1 MANWCQHW
9 LSFQGEE
16 SKIKEVVAMFQAM
29 EQKGKETNEGQKPDF
44 IQEVKQD
51 YFFDIYTDESEIV
64 SYNTKW
70 SPNLEDII
78 EIANH
83 LDLNF
88 ECTYQELGENI
99 FGKAVFTAGN
109 SEAKIYD
116 LESSD
121 FDLYSFNQDK
131 DIYSYQGEES
141 ESEED
146 ILMQIFKEKFNQDY

>member
-9 LSFQGEE
+9 LTFQGEE

-29 EQKGKETNEGQKPDF
+29 EQKFKETNEGQKPDF

-51 YFFDIYTDESEIV
+51 YFFDIYTDETEII

-70 SPNLEDII
+70 SPNLDDII

-83 LDLNF
+83 FDLNF

-109 SEAKIYD
+109 PEAKRFD
-116 LESSD
+116 LEKSD
-121 FDLYSFNQDK
+121 FDLYSFSQED

>member
-9 LSFQGEE
+9 LTFQGEE
-16 SKIKEVVAMFQAM
+16 SKIKEVIAIFQAM

-44 IQEVKQD
+44 IKEVKQD
-51 YFFDIYTDESEIV
+51 YFFDIYTDETEII

-70 SPNLEDII
+70 SPNVEDII

-83 LDLNF
+83 FDLNF

-109 SEAKIYD
+109 PESKRFD
-116 LESSD
+116 LEKSD
-121 FDLYSFNQDK
+121 FDLYSFFQDD
-131 DIYSYQGEES
+131 DIYNYQGEDF

-146 ILMQIFKEKFNQDY
+146 LLMLIFKEKFNQDY